1 MNKVRSRLDK
11 ALKLMMVCLM
21 TVTCFSDFPVRVIA
35 ETLSVD
41 SVIRIE
47 SDGSAETADPAV
59 LNIQV
64 VLEDQTIT
72 ETRSVASGTLS
83 ISAMEGYEL
92 DTMSLD
98 GVSFDGSVKAE
109 AKEHVLVVTAHRL
122 YDEESEDPE
131 LTVEPTST
139 PEITPTPEGSP
150 EPTSVPEVTATPETT
165 ATPQAS
171 AVPEAENEEE
181 GAALSSSR
189 AGYTQTLTLKPGES
203 H

>member
-35 ETLSVD
+35 ETFSVD

-64 VLEDQTIT
+64 VLEDQTTT

-92 DTMSLD
+92 DTMSL
-98 GVSFDGSVKAE
+98 E
-109 AKEHVLVVTAHRL
+109 
-122 YDEESEDPE
+122 
-131 LTVEPTST
+131 
-139 PEITPTPEGSP
+139 
-150 EPTSVPEVTATPETT
+150 
-165 ATPQAS
+165 AS
-171 AVPEAENEEE
+171 ALTDRSRRRPKSTCW
-181 GAALSSSR
+181 LSQR
-189 AGYTQTLTLKPGES
+189 IVCMMRKAKIQNRR
-203 H
+203 